1 MFRFVFQSLKVGP
14 QFFQQLSKGLRLSA
28 IQEVVLALV
37 LRHSST
43 PELATLAQTHLRT
56 CLPALV
62 QSYIDT
68 EGSTRQHEGGL
79 HETTP
84 EVLHLILSAILLS
97 PKDVGLST
105 DTHEAFLRTLQRDF
119 PKELV
124 PVVLAPLLYP
134 TESQLTPEM
143 SSDGPGI
150 SGNML
155 ENSLSELVAE
165 LGYSFT
171 SNLEECRNSLLSLA
185 GGGITPL
192 SVAKVLSTMC
202 RTHNSLDESLN
213 LQTPGGFWSGNS
225 SENKDKN
232 SASSNQSSSWN
243 VDIFVQ
249 ALKEVSPNLPWS
261 NVILELDHQEF
272 LVKDRPGLVILMTAL
287 RLGLQNLGFHP
298 DTFPID
304 HLYRRWK
311 NIEGQFHLISIT
323 LKNPDIFCFADY
335 PFHSVNVEVL
345 KAPPESDNKEIA
357 TWRSLN
363 LIEVLLHISECGFY
377 PQTQELFKFPIQH
390 CPDVLVLG
398 LLQISPP
405 VTMLRQELLTNLM
418 PIFLGNHPNSA
429 IILHHAWHAASINIK
444 PIIMHAMAE
453 WYIRGEHD
461 QTRLSRILDVA
472 QDLKA
477 LSMLLNAQSFPFII
491 DLACLAS
498 RREYLKLEKW
508 LTDKIREHGETF
520 VSACIKFL
528 QRRCPQ
534 IVGGKTDESLSK
546 AVQLPHETLTTMLL
560 CLQNCVGS
568 VSKECADAILTMVSN
583 CSMLLKSR
591 QAPPGVLRTHRGL
604 ETPFNP
610 SSLSGPL
617 FNAASVD
624 PISTIGSN
632 LANIGLGGSTNS
644 AFNITGGL
652 GPLVSSPGS
661 PSRLISAGPSNSPFP
676 MMPLPHS
683 GPVGTG
689 ASLVPGV
696 NAIGGLGR
704 LGPTPSLEKPR
715 APDSNLFP
723 EMAQN
728 VSKEVEDEAN
738 SYFQR
743 IYNHPPHP
751 TLSID
756 EVLDMLKKFQ
766 DSPIKRERDVSN
778 FQFIKAQCNLL

>member
-1 MFRFVFQSLKVGP
+1 M
-14 QFFQQLSKGLRLSA
+14 SA
-28 IQEVVLALV
+28 IQEVVVALV

-43 PELATLAQTHLRT
+43 TEIATLAQSHLRT

-84 EVLHLILSAILLS
+84 EVLHLILSAILQS

-105 DTHEAFLRTLQRDF
+105 DTHSAFLRTLQRDF
-119 PKELV
+119 PKDLV

-150 SGNML
+150 AGNML
-155 ENSLSELVAE
+155 ENSLPDLVAE
-165 LGYSFT
+165 MGYTFT
-171 SNLEECRNSLLSLA
+171 SSLEECRNSLLSLS
-185 GGGITPL
+185 GGGITPV
-192 SVAKVLSTMC
+192 SVARVISTMC
-202 RTHNSLDESLN
+202 RTHTNLEESLS
-213 LQTPGGFWSGNS
+213 LQSPASFWSGNS
-225 SENKDKN
+225 GENKDKPGQG
-232 SASSNQSSSWN
+232 SASNTWN
-243 VDIFVQ
+243 VEIFVQ
-249 ALKEVSPNLPWS
+249 ALKDVSPNLPW
-261 NVILELDHQEF
+261 NTVITELDHPDF
-272 LVKDRPGLVILMTAL
+272 ILKDRHGLLLLITAL

-298 DTFPID
+298 ETFPID

-311 NIEGQFHLISIT
+311 NIEGQFSLIQNI
-323 LKNPDIFCFADY
+323 LKNPDVFSFADY
-335 PFHSVNVEVL
+335 PFHSVNVDVL

-363 LIEVLLHISECGFY
+363 LVEILLHISECGFY
-377 PQTQELFKFPIQH
+377 PQIQELFKIPIQH
-390 CPDVLVLG
+390 CPDVLVLA

-405 VTMLRQELLTNLM
+405 VTMLRQELLTNIM
-418 PIFLGNHPNSA
+418 PIFLGNHPNSG
-429 IILHHAWHAASINIK
+429 IILHHAWHAQTINIK

-453 WYIRGEHD
+453 WYNRGEHD

-477 LSMLLNAQSFPFII
+477 LSMLLNAQTFPFII

-508 LTDKIREHGETF
+508 LTDKIREHGEPF
-520 VSACIKFL
+520 VQACIKFL

-534 IVGGKTDESLSK
+534 IIGGKTDDTMNK

-568 VSKECADAILTMVSN
+568 VSKECTDAILSMANN

-591 QAPPGVLRTHRGL
+591 QAPPGVLRAHRAL
-604 ETPFNP
+604 DTPFNT

-617 FNAASVD
+617 FNTASVD
-624 PISTIGSN
+624 PISTISSN
-632 LANIGLGGSTNS
+632 LANIGLSGPNNS

-661 PSRLISAGPSNSPFP
+661 PSRIMNAGPSNSPFP
-676 MMPLPHS
+676 MMPLQHS

-689 ASLVPGV
+689 GSLVPGV
-696 NAIGGLGR
+696 NTIGGLGR
-704 LGPTPSLEKPR
+704 LGPTPNLEKPR
-715 APDSNLFP
+715 APEASLFP
-723 EMAQN
+723 EMTQN

-766 DSPIKRERDVSN
+766 DSPIKRERDVSK
-778 FQFIKAQCNLL
+778 FLI

>member
-1 MFRFVFQSLKVGP
+1 M
-14 QFFQQLSKGLRLSA
+14 SA
-28 IQEVVLALV
+28 IQEVVIALV
-37 LRHSST
+37 LRHSLT
-43 PELATLAQTHLRT
+43 PELANLSQNHLKI

-97 PKDVGLST
+97 PKEVGLST
-105 DTHEAFLRTLQRDF
+105 DIHQSFLQTLQRDF

-134 TESQLTPEM
+134 NKSQLIIDM
-143 SSDGPGI
+143 SSDGPNI

-155 ENSLSELVAE
+155 ENSLPDLVAE
-165 LGYSFT
+165 MGYSFT
-171 SNLEECRNSLLSLA
+171 SSLEECRNSLLSLA
-185 GGGITPL
+185 GGSITPL
-192 SVAKVLSTMC
+192 SVARVLSTMC
-202 RTHNSLDESLN
+202 RTHSNLDESLS
-213 LQTPGGFWSGNS
+213 LQTPTAFWSGTNS
-225 SENKDKN
+225 DSKDKN
-232 SASSNQSSSWN
+232 QSNANQNNNWN
-243 VDIFVQ
+243 VEIFVQ
-249 ALKEVSPNLPWS
+249 ALKEVSPNLPWN
-261 NVILELDHQEF
+261 NVILELDHPEF
-272 LVKDRPGLVILMTAL
+272 IVKDRLGLVLLITAL

-311 NIEGQFHLISIT
+311 NVEGQFHLISNI
-323 LKNPDIFCFADY
+323 LKNSDVFCFADY

-345 KAPPESDNKEIA
+345 KAPPESDNKDIA

-377 PQTQELFKFPIQH
+377 PQSQELFKIPIQH

-429 IILHHAWHAASINIK
+429 IILHHAWHAQTINIK

-461 QTRLSRILDVA
+461 QTRLSRILDIA

-534 IVGGKTDESLSK
+534 IIGGKIDESMSK
-546 AVQLPHETLTTMLL
+546 AAQLPHETLTTMLL

-568 VSKECADAILTMVSN
+568 VSKECAEIIVTMANN

-604 ETPFNP
+604 ETQFNP
-610 SSLSGPL
+610 PTLSGPL
-617 FNAASVD
+617 FNASTVD
-624 PISTIGSN
+624 PISSISSN
-632 LANIGLGGSTNS
+632 LANIGLGGPTNS

-676 MMPLPHS
+676 MMPIQHT
-683 GPVGTG
+683 PVGTG

-704 LGPTPSLEKPR
+704 LGPTPSIEKPR
-715 APDSNLFP
+715 AAPETHLFP
-723 EMAQN
+723 EITQT

-766 DSPIKRERDVSN
+766 DSPIKRERDVS
-778 FQFIKAQCNLL
+778 